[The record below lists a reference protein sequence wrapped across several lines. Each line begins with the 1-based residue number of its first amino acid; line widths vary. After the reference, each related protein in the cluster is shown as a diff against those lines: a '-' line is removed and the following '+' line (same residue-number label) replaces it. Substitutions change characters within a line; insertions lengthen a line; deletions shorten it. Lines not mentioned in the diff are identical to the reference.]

1 MTRIAVALFA
11 TVPVLFAQAPPL
23 VLPVAS
29 PRAQVQQR
37 VGLTDIEVT
46 YHRPAVKGRKVWGGL
61 VPYGK
66 VWRAGADENTVVAF
80 DTPVR
85 VGGTTLPAG
94 RYGLHMLP
102 TATTWTVMFSSQSQ
116 GWGSYSYDA
125 KEDVAKVTVTPLP
138 AEATERLA
146 YTFDD
151 PSDKGVTLSLRWEQL
166 RVPIPIE
173 VDTKVVV
180 VASLRNQVRGM
191 GQFFPETWS
200 AAAGWCARNDVN
212 LDEAMTWAD
221 RSLAMKET
229 YVGLRTKAALLA
241 KKGDAK
247 GAESLRAKALTIA
260 TEAEVNQTGYGLL
273 GQNKLDEAIAVFQ
286 RNVKDHPESWNAHD
300 SLAEAYGLKGD
311 KAQAA
316 AYYRKALDKVK
327 AEDQRTRIQEELAKL
342 K

>member
-1 MTRIAVALFA
+1 MRRFSLLLFMV
-11 TVPVLFAQAPPL
+11 TSVLVAQAPPL
-23 VLPVAS
+23 TLPDAS

-80 DTPVR
+80 DTPIR

-102 TATTWTVMFSSQSQ
+102 TATTWTVMFSSHSQ
-116 GWGSYSYDA
+116 GWGSYSYDP
-125 KEDVAKVTVTPLP
+125 KEDVAKVTVTPVP
-138 AEATERLA
+138 TEATERLA
-146 YTFDD
+146 FTFDD

-173 VDTKVVV
+173 VDTKQVV

-200 AAAGWCARNDVN
+200 GAAAWCVSHDTN
-212 LDEAMTWAD
+212 LDEAMTWVD

-229 YVGLRTKAALLA
+229 YGGLRTKAALLE
-241 KKGDAK
+241 KEGDAK
-247 GAESLRAKALTIA
+247 GAETLRVRALAVA
-260 TEAEVNQTGYGLL
+260 TEVEVNQAGYMLL
-273 GQNKLDEAIAVFQ
+273 GQNKVDEAIALFQ
-286 RNVKDHPESWNAHD
+286 RNVAAHPDSWNAYD
-300 SLAEAYGLKGD
+300 SLAEAYAFKGD

-316 AYYRKALDKVK
+316 ANYKKALDKVK
-327 AEDQRTRIQEELAKL
+327 AEDQRARIQEELAKL